1 MRTRLL
7 ISAMVGLA
15 AARGLAA
22 CLPGDTRPQPAVV
35 HLTVEPS
42 PAIAAG
48 VTTTDGWQ
56 ISFERLLVSLG
67 GAGLSARG
75 VGGRGA
81 DDSLCNSYAG
91 AGYERLFD
99 FTVGGRQKL
108 SDIYGLGTCGV
119 RLRLR
124 SPGSDSLL
132 GEGVTAD
139 DLTFMRAEGADAI
152 ITGGRRTVY
161 LRGKATRGA
170 VTKRFEWTFRAGVS
184 LHGCAGAGDV
194 GFASDVVLA
203 SGEVLSLPL
212 IVHGE
217 ELFHANLADDSPLRF
232 DAIADADADGDQTI
246 TLDEL
251 AAVPGPMPESD
262 GGIESSDGGTPT
274 LEEFLYKGLLPRM
287 VRIGDSGAC
296 VGDPQQMM
304 MMMPGGG

>member
-1 MRTRLL
+1 MRSRLL
-7 ISAMVGLA
+7 ILRMASLAGALGLA
-15 AARGLAA
+15 LAA

-81 DDSLCNSYAG
+81 DDTLCNSYAG

-99 FTVGGRQKL
+99 FTVGGQQKL

-139 DLTFMRAEGADAI
+139 DLAFMRVEGTDAI
-152 ITGGRRTVY
+152 ITSGRRTVY
-161 LRGKATRGA
+161 LRGRATRGA
-170 VTKRFEWTFRAGVS
+170 VTKRFEWTFRVGVS

-194 GFASDVVLA
+194 GFASDVVLT
-203 SGEVLSLPL
+203 SNEVLPLPL

-217 ELFHANLADDSPLRF
+217 ELFHASLADDSPLRF
-232 DAIADADADGDQTI
+232 DPIAEADADGDQNI

-251 AAVPGPMPESD
+251 ADVAGPVPESD
-262 GGIESSDGGTPT
+262 GGIASSDGGTPT
-274 LEEFLYKGLLPRM
+274 LEAFLYEGLVPRM
-287 VRIGDSGAC
+287 VRIGDSAAC
-296 VGDPQQMM
+296 VGDTQQMM
-304 MMMPGGG
+304 MPAGG